1 MDMAVDQMAIAHNSM
16 EPKPTS
22 PIFMLKFLVIWSAA
36 IRDYD
41 FYVIRL
47 TFNP

>member
-1 MDMAVDQMAIAHNSM
+1 MDIAADQMAIAHNSM

-22 PIFMLKFLVIWSAA
+22 PIFMLEFLDFWSVA

-41 FYVIRL
+41 FYVIRS
-47 TFNP
+47 TFNS